1 MKKLLILVL
10 ALLKLAGC
18 GGRQADVPENSET
31 APETQEQSDGESA
44 GEDKYLPESSP
55 GQDDAQAAEDAAA
68 REAAQQKAAELDAQ
82 REAKIRALLEK
93 MTLEQK
99 VGQLFFVRCPE
110 AAAADKIAQYHLG
123 GVLLFT
129 RDYKDAAG
137 NWLTADQLTTKLGNY
152 QLTAAYDTGIPLF
165 IGSDEEGGT
174 VTRASRNPN
183 LFPAVSP
190 SPQQLYNAGGIGA
203 VLNDAAQKNDLLKK
217 YGINVN
223 FAPVCDVSTD
233 PGDFIYDRALG
244 RNAAETMAYA
254 AGVVKVM
261 NGEGV
266 GAVLKHFP
274 GYGNN
279 ADTHT
284 GVVVDERSMD
294 WFTKSDFIPFIGG
307 IRSGA
312 PFVLVSHNIV
322 KCMDDKLPAS
332 LSPAV
337 HEQLRGLGFT
347 GVALTDDLAMD
358 AVKAYAEDG
367 SVAVLALRA
376 GNDMVV
382 TTDFE
387 TQIPQVIAA
396 VRDGTLDES
405 LIDDACVRVL
415 KAKMQLGLMK

>member
-1 MKKLLILVL
+1 
-10 ALLKLAGC
+10 
-18 GGRQADVPENSET
+18 
-31 APETQEQSDGESA
+31 
-44 GEDKYLPESSP
+44 
-55 GQDDAQAAEDAAA
+55 
-68 REAAQQKAAELDAQ
+68 
-82 REAKIRALLEK
+82 
-93 MTLEQK
+93 
-99 VGQLFFVRCPE
+99 
-110 AAAADKIAQYHLG
+110 
-123 GVLLFT
+123 
-129 RDYKDAAG
+129 
-137 NWLTADQLTTKLGNY
+137 
-152 QLTAAYDTGIPLF
+152 
-165 IGSDEEGGT
+165 
-174 VTRASRNPN
+174 
-183 LFPAVSP
+183 
-190 SPQQLYNAGGIGA
+190 
-203 VLNDAAQKNDLLKK
+203 
-217 YGINVN
+217 
-223 FAPVCDVSTD
+223 
-233 PGDFIYDRALG
+233 
-244 RNAAETMAYA
+244 MAYA